1 MTSRVKVSKNHQIS
15 VPAEARR
22 KLGIKSGD
30 HLLIDVRDGYLVVV
44 PEPDDYARHL
54 RGLHK
59 EIWEGVSPDAYV
71 QDERNAWKD

>member
-1 MTSRVKVSKNHQIS
+1 MTNRVKVSKKHQIA
-15 VPAEARR
+15 VPAEVRR
-22 KLGIKSGD
+22 ELGIKSGD
-30 HLLIDVRDGYLVVV
+30 HLLIDVRDGYIVIV

-59 EIWEGVSPDAYV
+59 EIWEGVDPNAYV